1 MVENWG
7 CGWVHAGFSDSI
19 SNWGQVE
26 GSDSMWLMSICI
38 GKKQWYIM
46 EQTQVIQ
53 FYMYVYVYLR
63 YSNMVMENPP
73 FIASILIGNS
83 QLAMLDDTENRR
95 SSG

>member
-38 GKKQWYIM
+38 GKKTMVHNGTNTSHPVLHVCVCVPPLFKHGNGKSTI
-46 EQTQVIQ
+46 
-53 FYMYVYVYLR
+53 
-63 YSNMVMENPP
+63 YSLHFDREFP
-73 FIASILIGNS
+73 ASH
-83 QLAMLDDTENRR
+83 A
-95 SSG
+95 